1 VAAGVSG
8 ATGIECDTPAGRETD
23 LKMGFVGVR
32 TAGSSIMKV
41 FPRWAEVLG
50 LPTRRLSGH
59 DLPLDASDDDYRSL
73 VTAIRDDP
81 GHLGALVTTHKIR
94 VFQGAGD
101 LFAELDEFAR
111 LCGEISSIS
120 KEDGRLIG
128 HAKDPVTAGLALE
141 EFLPA
146 GHFAATGAEVVCLGA
161 GGAGTA
167 LTWYLAGRADRPS
180 RILCTDTSAERL
192 GHLRAVHV
200 GGGLDP
206 DLFRY
211 VRVGSATDG
220 DRLVADSVPG
230 SLIVNATGLG
240 KDRPGS
246 PLTDEA
252 AFPEGGFVW
261 ELNYRG
267 ELDLLRQARA
277 QRDARGLTVI
287 DGWRYFIHGWTQV
300 IAEVFHIP
308 LDGPAVERLAAVA
321 QELR

>member
-1 VAAGVSG
+1 VAGRVSTDIG
-8 ATGIECDTPAGRETD
+8 TPAPAD
-23 LKMGFVGVR
+23 LTMGFVGV
-32 TAGSSIMKV
+32 TTSGSSIMKV

-50 LPTRRLSGH
+50 LPTRRLTGH
-59 DLPLDASDDDYRSL
+59 DLPLDAGEDDYRTL
-73 VTAIRDDP
+73 VAAIRDDP
-81 GHLGALVTTHKIR
+81 AHLGALVTTHKIG
-94 VFQGAGD
+94 VFQAAAD

-120 KEDGRLIG
+120 KEDGRLVG

-141 EFLPA
+141 EFLPP
-146 GHFAATGAEVVCLGA
+146 GHFATTGAEAVCLGG

-167 LTWYLAGRADRPS
+167 LTWYLAHRADRPG
-180 RILCTDTSAERL
+180 RIVCTDTSTERL
-192 GHLRAVHV
+192 AHLREVHL

-211 VRVGSATDG
+211 ERVESALDG
-220 DRLVADSVPG
+220 DRLVTAAAPG

-246 PLTDEA
+246 PLTEDA
-252 AFPEGGFVW
+252 VLPRHGLVW

-267 ELDLLRQARA
+267 RLDFLGQARA
-277 QRDARGLTVI
+277 QRRARDLTVI

-300 IAEVFHIP
+300 IAEVFHLE
-308 LDGPAVERLAAVA
+308 LDRPTVERLAAVA
-321 QELR
+321 EELR